1 MSPVLPSKV
10 MPWFSRVPTKLQL
23 MHLIPAIN
31 APLNADPQSSKF
43 NHYVLSRFRCLQ
55 KDARLLDECIVIFQ
69 IIIANSLPIAEGESE
84 IFIYPL
90 IICYWN
96 SGRE

>member
-1 MSPVLPSKV
+1 

-43 NHYVLSRFRCLQ
+43 NHYVLSRFKCLQ

-69 IIIANSLPIAEGESE
+69 IIIANSLPIAEGESGGWL
-84 IFIYPL
+84 YPL
-90 IICYWN
+90 ITAN
-96 SGRE
+96 